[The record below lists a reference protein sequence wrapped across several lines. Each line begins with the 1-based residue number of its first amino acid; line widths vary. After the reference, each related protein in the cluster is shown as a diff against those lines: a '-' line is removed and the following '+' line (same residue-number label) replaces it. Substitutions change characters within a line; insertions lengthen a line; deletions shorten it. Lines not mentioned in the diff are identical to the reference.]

1 MECIACRGWRAP
13 ACFNSLCLVCRCKTK
28 ENGAGQWA
36 DGVCVTG
43 KSQSP
48 IDVCGATGEL
58 DKKEVLSFAA
68 GYDKKHTVKLTPSN
82 NAYLDFST
90 TDLQLSASNVPKIV
104 GYADNAPTWKLVQA
118 HFHWG
123 RDKNDGSGAIC
134 FVARLL
140 QQLG

>member
-1 MECIACRGWRAP
+1 MPGMESARLC
-13 ACFNSLCLVCRCKTK
+13 SMTLCLVCRCKTK
-28 ENGAGQWA
+28 EYGAGQWA
-36 DGVCVTG
+36 DGACATG
-43 KSQSP
+43 TSQSP

-58 DKKEVLSFAA
+58 DKKEVLSFAE
-68 GYDKKHTVKLTPSN
+68 GYGKSHTVKLTPSN
-82 NAYLDFST
+82 NAYLDFSKT
-90 TDLQLSASNVPKIV
+90 ELLLSASNVPKIV

-134 FVARLL
+134 FVARLR